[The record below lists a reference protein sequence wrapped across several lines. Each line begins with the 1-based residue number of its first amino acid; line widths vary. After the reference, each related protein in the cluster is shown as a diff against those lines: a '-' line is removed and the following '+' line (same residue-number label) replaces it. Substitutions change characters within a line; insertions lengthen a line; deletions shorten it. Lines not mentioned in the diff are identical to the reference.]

1 MNVIRLYL
9 NTATHYFCRVMMGT
23 SGNLDKKN
31 AGADADAPS
40 ALPEPDART
49 AVVHGV
55 TVSDLRFF

>member
-1 MNVIRLYL
+1 
-9 NTATHYFCRVMMGT
+9 MMGT

-55 TVSDLRFF
+55 TVSDLRFVYPIKP